1 MSVASVT
8 EWEIEQGLLAPQ
20 TPESSALLFVREFP
34 KLRKK
39 DMQKSL
45 AAFTDLTV
53 DGLVDSE
60 AQDLLSGL
68 KTRLHSSYSSCVN
81 QHSVE
86 HTKTGLEPSRKE
98 HAQYLDSLSQQF
110 VLQMKERVKE
120 RGGGRRAQVG
130 SEGENWGWLHQEIC
144 HHGSVCTR
152 ECAVFRGRES
162 LIGKICL
169 TMLSANDRH
178 TPLVLFGPAGV
189 GKTALMCKLAQ
200 EMSGQSD
207 PRAMAV
213 LRLLGTSPLSSDIS
227 TVLRGVCAQICGAFN
242 LPLPASFATH
252 THQELVRFFHLT
264 LEEVSSRGEKLVLL
278 LDSLERLSSA
288 HSAHKLHWLPKLL
301 PPNVHAVLSVLDVG
315 PSLLACLRD
324 VIEEPG
330 SFFEVEPVTVE
341 QGRVVMEAHV
351 STAGRSLQPEQTEML
366 LRSFRKS
373 GSLVHLRVVLHT
385 ALQWTSYT
393 HTSDA
398 QVGDTT
404 QDALDLLLDQLEKK
418 HGQLL
423 VSRALGYMASAR
435 WGRCSHSHLFIYLKQ
450 HYIC

>member
-1 MSVASVT
+1 MT
-8 EWEIEQGLLAPQ
+8 EWENEQGLLTAQ
-20 TPESSALLFVREFP
+20 TPESSVLLFVREFP

-60 AQDLLSGL
+60 AQDLLADL

-86 HTKTGLEPSRKE
+86 HSKTGLEPSRKE
-98 HAQYLDSLSQQF
+98 HAQYLNSLCEQF
-110 VLQMKERVKE
+110 VLQMKEKVKE
-120 RGGGRRAQVG
+120 RGGGRRAPGG
-130 SEGENWGWLHQEIC
+130 SEGESLGWLHQEIC
-144 HHGSVCTR
+144 HHGHVCVR

-162 LIGKICL
+162 LLGKICL

-178 TPLVLFGPAGV
+178 TPLVLYGPAGV

-200 EMSGQSD
+200 EMRAQSD
-207 PRAMAV
+207 PRAAVV

-227 TVLRGVCAQICGAFN
+227 TLLRGVCVQICGAFS

-264 LEEVSSRGEKLVLL
+264 LEEVSSRGEKLALL

-288 HSAHKLHWLPKLL
+288 HNAHKLHWLPKHL
-301 PPNVHAVLSVLDVG
+301 PPNVHVVVSVRDTG
-315 PSLLACLRD
+315 PSLLACLRE
-324 VIEEPG
+324 VIEESG
-330 SFFEVEPVTVE
+330 SFFEVDPVTGE
-341 QGRVVMEAHV
+341 QGRVVMEAHM

-366 LRSFRKS
+366 LRSFQKS
-373 GSLVHLRVVLHT
+373 GSLQHLRVALHT

-393 HTSDA
+393 HMSDA

-404 QDALDLLLDQLEKK
+404 QEAADLLLDQLEKK
-418 HGQLL
+418 HGRLL
-423 VSRALGYMASAR
+423 ISRALGYMASAR
-435 WGRCSHSHLFIYLKQ
+435 WGRCSHSPL
-450 HYIC
+450 